1 MPTQANSVAQPML
14 IFIPD
19 ITGFSKF
26 VSNTDIAHSQHII
39 EELLETIIN
48 ANEIGLQISEIE
60 GDAVLFYKEGEL
72 DNTKAILAQIESMY
86 TKFHTHLKM
95 YEHSRICQCGA
106 CSTANNLKLKFV
118 INYGEVGFN
127 TIKNHE
133 KLFGKEVIVAHR
145 LLKNDVNHAEYALF
159 TNSVIDEHVE
169 GSTTNSNSW
178 EVYES
183 GNYEYDIGDITYQYI
198 NLAPLFEKVP
208 YPKIEYYGLKGTKTK
223 VMESDFVIE
232 APLGL
237 VFNVLSDHSIRHF
250 WSDKIK
256 DSDHLNGAITHNGS
270 THRCLINDN
279 KNDPFIVA
287 HDFKTAPDR
296 IVFTETNSNIG
307 FSEVY
312 ELSSTE
318 ANSTRLQTHTFVEGK
333 YLKPLIFRLF
343 FRKKF
348 IESKAEQNNKL
359 NEYCKK
365 LVLEGQAPKTQIV
378 LNKV

>member
-1 MPTQANSVAQPML
+1 MSKQKSSIAQPML

-26 VSNTDIAHSQHII
+26 VNDTDISHSQHII
-39 EELLETIIN
+39 EELLEALIN
-48 ANEIGLQISEIE
+48 ANEIGLQVSEIE

-72 DNTKAILAQIESMY
+72 DNTSTLLAQIESMHA
-86 TKFHTHLKM
+86 KFHTHLKM
-95 YEHSRICQCGA
+95 YENSRICQCGA

-127 TIKNHE
+127 TIKNHI

-145 LLKNDVNHAEYALF
+145 LLKNSVNHAEYALF
-159 TNSVIDEHVE
+159 TNNVIDEHVN
-169 GSTTNSNSW
+169 GSRTNSNSW
-178 EVYES
+178 EVFES
-183 GNYEYDIGDITYQYI
+183 GNYEYDIGDIAYQYI
-198 NLAPLFEKVP
+198 NLEPLFAKVP
-208 YPKIEYYGLKGTKTK
+208 YPEIESYGLKGTKTK
-223 VMESDFVIE
+223 VLESDFVIE
-232 APLGL
+232 APLEL

-250 WSDKIK
+250 WADRIK

-287 HDFKTAPDR
+287 HDFKAAPDR
-296 IVFTETNSNIG
+296 IVFTETDSNIG
-307 FSEVY
+307 FSEVF
-312 ELSSTE
+312 ELSST
-318 ANSTRLQTHTFVEGK
+318 ASKSTRLQTHTFLEGK
-333 YLKPLIFRLF
+333 YLKPLIFSLF
-343 FRKKF
+343 FKKNL
-348 IESKAEQNNKL
+348 IEGKTEQNNKL

-378 LNKV
+378 LNS